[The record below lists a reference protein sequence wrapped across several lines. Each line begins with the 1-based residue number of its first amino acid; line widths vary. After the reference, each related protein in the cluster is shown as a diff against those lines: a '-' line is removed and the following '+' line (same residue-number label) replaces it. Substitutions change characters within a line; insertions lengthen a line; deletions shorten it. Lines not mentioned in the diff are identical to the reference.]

1 MIPAYTAENSVEAYL
16 VKGLLEAR
24 GLDAVV
30 LDEHI
35 GDYPSVWV
43 EPNSNVE
50 IVRQVIVDF
59 RYTNTMG
66 EIQTGLWCCSICS
79 EKIERQ
85 FTMCWQCGSN
95 RPDLA

>member
-1 MIPAYTAENSVEAYL
+1 MIRVYAAENPVEAYL

-30 LDEHI
+30 LDEHL

-43 EPNSNVE
+43 EPSSNVE
-50 IVRQVIVDF
+50 IARQVIVDF
-59 RYTNTMG
+59 RHTNTMG
-66 EIQTGLWCCSICS
+66 EIQTGLWCCSTCD
-79 EKIERQ
+79 ENIEPQ

-95 RPDLA
+95 RS